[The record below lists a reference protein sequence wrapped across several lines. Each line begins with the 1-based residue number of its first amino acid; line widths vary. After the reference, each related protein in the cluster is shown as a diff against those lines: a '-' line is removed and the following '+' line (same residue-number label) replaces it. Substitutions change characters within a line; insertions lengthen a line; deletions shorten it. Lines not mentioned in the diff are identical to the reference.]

1 MKIPF
6 LVQTAGTLIGTAF
19 IVGVAY
25 QTFTGNDEHQD
36 MLIQQNSDSQS
47 VVKEEV
53 AQIRISLSSI
63 VTIQENQALQI
74 NRITNILERVLLERR
89 Q

>member
-6 LVQTAGTLIGTAF
+6 LVQTAGTLIGAAF

-36 MLIQQNSDSQS
+36 KLIQQNSDGRS